1 MRKNMIKTEKIVVI
15 REWGMFILGTAL
27 LAFAIN
33 QIFAPANMVTG
44 GVSGLAIVLEEAI
57 WRSAEIRIPIWAL
70 NAALNVPLFSM
81 GFATLG
87 WNAMKRSL
95 AGTIFLTVFLAV
107 IPEQGL
113 GLGDSLLT
121 AVFGGVI
128 SGAGT
133 GLIFSANGSTGGT
146 DLLALVLTKRFR
158 SMKVTQLLLII
169 DGGIVLV
176 GAWMFGLIT
185 ALYTVIAI
193 YTVSVVS
200 DRVLKGFYDAMAVY
214 VISEKNREIA
224 EKIMESLERGV
235 TKMSVIGAWSGESK
249 EMLFCVIGKRQLP
262 QVKDIIMENDENAF
276 VVVAEANEVLGE
288 GFRKIS
294 EN

>member
-1 MRKNMIKTEKIVVI
+1 MENTEKIAAVK
-15 REWGMFILGTAL
+15 EWSMFILGTAL

-57 WRSAEIRIPIWAL
+57 WQSADVRIPIWVF
-70 NAALNVPLFSM
+70 NAVLNVHLFVM
-81 GFATLG
+81 GFVTLG
-87 WNAMKRSL
+87 WDAMKRSL
-95 AGTIFLTVFLAV
+95 AGTIFLTVFLAI

-128 SGAGT
+128 SGVGT

-169 DGGIVLV
+169 DGLIVLV
-176 GAWMFGLIT
+176 GAWMFGLTT

-193 YTVSVVS
+193 YTVSVAS
-200 DRVLKGFYDAMAVY
+200 DRVLKGFHDAMAVY
-214 VISEKNREIA
+214 VISGGSRRIA
-224 EKIMESLERGV
+224 GRIMENLERGV
-235 TKMSVIGAWSGESK
+235 TKMSVTGAWSGEDK

-262 QVKDIIMENDENAF
+262 QVKDIIMEIDENAF
-276 VVVAEANEVLGE
+276 VVVTEANEVLGE
-288 GFRKIS
+288 GFRKFT

>member
-1 MRKNMIKTEKIVVI
+1 MIKTEKIVVI
-15 REWGMFILGTAL
+15 KEWGMFILGTAL

-70 NAALNVPLFSM
+70 NAALNVPLFFM

>member
-1 MRKNMIKTEKIVVI
+1 MIKTEKIVVI

-70 NAALNVPLFSM
+70 NAALNVPLFFM

>member
-70 NAALNVPLFSM
+70 NAALNVPLFFM

-176 GAWMFGLIT
+176 GVWMFGLIT